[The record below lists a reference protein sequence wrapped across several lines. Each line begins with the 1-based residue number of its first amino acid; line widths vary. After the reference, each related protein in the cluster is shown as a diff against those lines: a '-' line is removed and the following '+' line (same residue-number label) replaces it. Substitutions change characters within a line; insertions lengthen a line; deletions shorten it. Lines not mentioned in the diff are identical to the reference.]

1 MSAETELYA
10 VLAGSAGL
18 AALVGTRIYPD
29 AIPEDQALPAAVY
42 SVEAAN
48 PEACLDSSIAAIAT
62 RFRIVGWGKTRTS
75 ASGVGDQIVAALLA
89 IGVPYDNRFSGFDA
103 EVGQFAD
110 VTEIT
115 WWG

>member
-1 MSAETELYA
+1 MSAESDLYA
-10 VLAGSAGL
+10 VLAGYAPL
-18 AALVGTRIYPD
+18 VALVSTRIYPD
-29 AIPEDQALPAAVY
+29 TIPEDKPLPAVVY
-42 SVEAAN
+42 SVEAAT

-62 RFRIVGWGKTRTS
+62 RFRIAGWGTTRTS

-103 EVGQFAD
+103 EVGQYAD
-110 VTEIT
+110 VIEIT

>member
-1 MSAETELYA
+1 MSAESDLYA
-10 VLAGSAGL
+10 ALAGHAPL
-18 AALVGTRIYPD
+18 TALVSTRIYPD
-29 AIPEDQALPAAVY
+29 AIPEDKPLPAVVY
-42 SVEAAN
+42 STEAAA
-48 PEACLDSSIAAIAT
+48 PEWCLNDTAAAT
-62 RFRIVGWGKTRTS
+62 AYRFRIVAWGTTRTA

>member
-1 MSAETELYA
+1 MSAETDLYA

-18 AALVGTRIYPD
+18 AALVSTRIYPD
-29 AIPEDQALPAAVY
+29 AIPEDQPLPSVVY
-42 SVEAAN
+42 SVESAN
-48 PEACLDSSIAAIAT
+48 PEACLDSSIAATAT